1 MVISAEVPQGA
12 KPEEEACFL
21 LLYQHEAPPDPPTYK
36 DTLAPA
42 PRHPSRTW
50 GGKDS
55 TQMAPSTMVSRA
67 FIQEGNRAFKVCLTG
82 TLRGSVTAQFSP
94 MKLLCQNED
103 QLLV

>member
-21 LLYQHEAPPDPPTYK
+21 LLCQHEAPPDPPTYK

-50 GGKDS
+50 GGRDS

-67 FIQEGNRAFKVCLTG
+67 FIQEGTG
-82 TLRGSVTAQFSP
+82 RVRSVWQARCGG
-94 MKLLCQNED
+94 LE
-103 QLLV
+103 QLSFLQ